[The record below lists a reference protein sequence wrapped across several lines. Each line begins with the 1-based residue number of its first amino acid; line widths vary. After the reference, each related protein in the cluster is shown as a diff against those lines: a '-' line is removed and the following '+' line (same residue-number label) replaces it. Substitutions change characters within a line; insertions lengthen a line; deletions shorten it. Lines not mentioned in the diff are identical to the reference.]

1 MNHFLTHIFRNSESF
16 IVVWFYKIDEDFI
29 IEINRGKR
37 SFSAA
42 DSKKFALFSVKSGK
56 YLGHINIPGHLERS
70 KGKDEK
76 HCMFEQ
82 TGLSLFIFDEDK
94 LIGELPKIVERLQ
107 LAA

>member
-1 MNHFLTHIFRNSESF
+1 MEDICSSNIHIL
-16 IVVWFYKIDEDFI
+16 DFI

-94 LIGELPKIVERLQ
+94 LIAVHDYERSFPAVLDIYKFW
-107 LAA
+107 